1 MNNYRMNQKSVPMV
15 IILSLIT
22 CGIYFLIWMAQT
34 TDTLAKYNK
43 DFNTSGGVAVLLSI
57 VTCGIYTIYWWYKIG
72 EMFYTAQVNA
82 GCSTIV
88 DNKLLYLILSIFG
101 LSIIST
107 AILQSDLNKFWEI
120 ADYSN

>member
-1 MNNYRMNQKSVPMV
+1 
-15 IILSLIT
+15 
-22 CGIYFLIWMAQT
+22 MAQT
-34 TDTLAKYNK
+34 TDSLAKYNK

-72 EMFYTAQVNA
+72 EMFYDAQVNA
-82 GCSTIV
+82 GCQTIT
-88 DNKLLYLILSIFG
+88 DNKVLYLILSIFG
-101 LSIIST
+101 MGIIST